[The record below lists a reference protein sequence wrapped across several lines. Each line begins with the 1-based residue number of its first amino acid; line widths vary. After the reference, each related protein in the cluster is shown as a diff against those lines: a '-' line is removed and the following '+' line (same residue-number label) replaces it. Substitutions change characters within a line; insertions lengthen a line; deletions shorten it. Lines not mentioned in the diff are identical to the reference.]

1 MSAHNLLE
9 ELLTAPQQLE
19 RTYTGQAI
27 RADRSP
33 AYAPI
38 ITAAAE
44 TRTLPRPS
52 HVGQRLTLA
61 MEVDGGDCV
70 ITSSAAINPTG
81 NTIITFDAAG
91 EAVELLAVRI
101 GADLFWRVVVNVGA
115 ALS

>member
-9 ELLTAPQQLE
+9 ELLIAPQQLE

-27 RADRSP
+27 LADRSP

-52 HVGQRLTLA
+52 HVGQRLTIA

-70 ITSSAAINPTG
+70 ITSSAAINLAG
-81 NTIITFDAAG
+81 NTIITLDAPG
-91 EAVELLAVRI
+91 EMVELTSVRI
-101 GADLFWRVVVNVGA
+101 GADLFWRVVVNGGA
-115 ALS
+115 TLS